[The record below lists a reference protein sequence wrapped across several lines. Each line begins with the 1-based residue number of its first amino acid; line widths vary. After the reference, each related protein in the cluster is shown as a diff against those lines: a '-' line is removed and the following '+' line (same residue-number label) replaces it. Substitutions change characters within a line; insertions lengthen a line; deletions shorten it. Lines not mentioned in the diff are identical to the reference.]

1 MQRKTLSGRNVELPI
16 DANILSTTNT
26 QSCIN
31 YVNSD
36 FVSVSGYSADE
47 LIGQPHNVVRHPD
60 MPAKAFEHMWATLKA
75 GRSWMG
81 LVKNRCKNGD
91 HYWVSAYVTPIE
103 KNGTI
108 VEYQSVRTRPQPEY
122 LKAAERLYEKVRN
135 GRQSKRE
142 LGLRNKS
149 VSMIAVLV
157 TVGTWGG
164 ASLLSV
170 PFADALMLAGSS
182 GVLGAA
188 GVWWLLAPLR
198 DLTERARQIA
208 DNPLSQVLY
217 TGRGDEL
224 GQIDFALQMVQAETG
239 AVIGRI
245 ADASGRLDSHAKSL
259 LGEIDASNK
268 LSVQQQLAT
277 DQIALSVNEVVS
289 SIQGVARN
297 AQSAA
302 EAAQLAGNETRVGQ
316 DLVAL
321 TSESITE
328 LELKIQQAV
337 QVVHEL
343 ESRSNEISQV
353 LDVIGSIA
361 EQTNLLALN
370 AAIEAAR
377 AGEQGR
383 GFAVVADEVR
393 GLAARTQQSTMDIH
407 NMISGLQE
415 GALSAVSVMDQSR
428 QQAASTVGHAR
439 QAAQALVG
447 IGQRVTE
454 IAEMNTQIAVAVEE
468 QGIVSENINCTI
480 GSIRDAAERNV
491 ATGEN
496 NRKSAGEVL
505 QLTSGLYGLVQQ
517 FKAKRQQGC

>member
-1 MQRKTLSGRNVELPI
+1 MQRKTLSSGRNVELPI

-31 YVNSD
+31 YVNAD
-36 FVSVSGYSADE
+36 FVSISGYSADE
-47 LIGQPHNVVRHPD
+47 LIGQPHNIVRHPD
-60 MPAKAFEHMWATLKA
+60 MPAKAFEHMWATLKS

-91 HYWVSAYVTPIE
+91 HYWVSAFVTPISQ
-103 KNGTI
+103 NGHI
-108 VEYQSVRTRPQPEY
+108 VEYQSVRTRPQPEQ
-122 LKAAERLYEKVRN
+122 LRAAEQLYEKVRN
-135 GRQSKRE
+135 GGRSTRE
-142 LGLRNKS
+142 LGVRHKS
-149 VSMIAVLV
+149 VCLIATL
-157 TVGTWGG
+157 TALGTWGG

-170 PFADALMLAGSS
+170 PLTDALILACAS
-182 GVLGAA
+182 GVLSAV
-188 GVWWLLAPLR
+188 GVFWLMAPLR
-198 DLTERARQIA
+198 ELAVRARQIA

-217 TGRGDEL
+217 SGRSDEL
-224 GQIDFALQMVQAETG
+224 GQIDFALRMVQAETG

-245 ADASGRLDSHAKSL
+245 ADASSRLDNHAKSL

-289 SIQGVARN
+289 SIQDVARN
-297 AQSAA
+297 AQGAA
-302 EAAQLAGNETRVGQ
+302 DAAQLAGDETRVGQ

-321 TSESITE
+321 TSQSISE
-328 LELKIQQAV
+328 LEHKIQQAV

-393 GLAARTQQSTMDIH
+393 SLAARTQQSTMDIH
-407 NMISGLQE
+407 HMIAGLQQ
-415 GALSAVSVMDQSR
+415 GALSAVNVMDQSR
-428 QQAASTVGHAR
+428 EQAESTVGHAR
-439 QAAQALVG
+439 QAAAALVG
-447 IGQRVTE
+447 IGRRVTE
-454 IAEMNTQIAVAVEE
+454 IAQMNTQIAVAVEE
-468 QGIVSENINCTI
+468 QGVVSENINCTI
-480 GSIRDAAERNV
+480 GRIRDAAERNV
-491 ATGEN
+491 LTGEN
-496 NRKSAGEVL
+496 NRKSASEVL
-505 QLTSGLYGLVQQ
+505 QLTTGLYGLVQQ
-517 FKAKRQQGC
+517 FKAKRQ